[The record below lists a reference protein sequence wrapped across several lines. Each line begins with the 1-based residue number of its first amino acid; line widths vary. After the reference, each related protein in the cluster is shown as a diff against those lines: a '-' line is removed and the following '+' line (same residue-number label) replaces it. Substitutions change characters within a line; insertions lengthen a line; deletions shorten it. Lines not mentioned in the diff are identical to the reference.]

1 MIHKH
6 FLPFSGLPFYSFDT
20 VFPCAKFL
28 NFMKFNLSIFF
39 FCCLRL
45 WCHCPSRQK
54 VPVCV
59 FKEDFHFYL
68 RSMLPILLLPR
79 IEIMVNGHF
88 ISEFILD
95 TTLLVAR
102 YSCSF
107 KRCSPWQATSGL

>member
-45 WCHCPSRQK
+45 WCHVQEIIAKSNVVK
-54 VPVCV
+54 LLSYV
-59 FKEDFHFYL
+59 FF
-68 RSMLPILLLPR
+68 
-79 IEIMVNGHF
+79 
-88 ISEFILD
+88 
-95 TTLLVAR
+95 
-102 YSCSF
+102 
-107 KRCSPWQATSGL
+107 